1 MHESEVA
8 AMSAFTRLYT
18 SRLGLL
24 SDRINNNR
32 FTLSEALIFCE
43 LADHTE
49 FRAADIACSLRI
61 DRAEINR
68 ALKRLASRGL
78 VEASRDPLH
87 RRHRLMSLTQAGRAA
102 CAALDTHMTATL
114 GALLKTL
121 PPVQGRRLL
130 SAADTITRML
140 EAEPAT
146 EPILRGLAPGDIG
159 WIIHRQALLYAQEYG
174 WNRDYEALAAR
185 ILADFHQSFD
195 PAYEAAWIAEMGGV
209 IVGSVFLVR
218 ADEDGVAK
226 LRLLYVEP
234 DARGAGIGKMLV
246 AACIDRARTV
256 GYRRLELW
264 TNSVLTTAR
273 HIYEQ
278 AGFELVAETPHHSFG
293 QDLVGQTWALDLRPR
308 PHV

>member
-8 AMSAFTRLYT
+8 ALSAFTRLYT

-24 SDRINNNR
+24 SDRINNDR
-32 FTLSEALIFCE
+32 FTLIEALIFCE

-49 FRAADIACSLRI
+49 FRAADIACALRI
-61 DRAEINR
+61 DRAQINR
-68 ALKRLASRGL
+68 ALKRLAARGL

-87 RRHRLMSLTQAGRAA
+87 RGHQLMSLTQAGRAA

-121 PPVQGRRLL
+121 PPVQRRRLL

-146 EPILRGLAPGDIG
+146 EPILRDLASGDIG
-159 WIIHRQALLYAQEYG
+159 WIIHRQALLYEQEYG

-195 PAYEAAWIAEMGGV
+195 PACEAAWIAEMGGV

-218 ADEDGVAK
+218 ADEVGVAK

-246 AACIDRARTV
+246 AACIDRARKV

-273 HIYEQ
+273 RIYEQ

-293 QDLVGQTWALDLRPR
+293 QDLVGQTWALDLRSR